1 MRRSLRLALSRRPS
15 ALDGAADDAVAV
27 AVAAQAVEP
36 VSVVAREPVSGP
48 VQELEQV
55 QVQVQ
60 VQLQALAAVAE
71 LAPH

>member
-36 VSVVAREPVSGP
+36 VSGP
-48 VQELEQV
+48 VQELE
-55 QVQVQ
+55 QVQ